1 MALRVANDRAC
12 EHSPHIGRRRAGA
25 WHRVL
30 GTLARLTNLVLAPRT
45 FLVLFTLAWLAYAC
59 GALVTAQL
67 RGRVT
72 VVVILTVGV
81 LSRMLLLPAVPS
93 LSTDAYRYV
102 WDARVSSVGIENLWR
117 LATANQR
124 ICACTLGKKMST
136 ADNSN
141 A

>member
-1 MALRVANDRAC
+1 M
-12 EHSPHIGRRRAGA
+12 
-25 WHRVL
+25 
-30 GTLARLTNLVLAPRT
+30 